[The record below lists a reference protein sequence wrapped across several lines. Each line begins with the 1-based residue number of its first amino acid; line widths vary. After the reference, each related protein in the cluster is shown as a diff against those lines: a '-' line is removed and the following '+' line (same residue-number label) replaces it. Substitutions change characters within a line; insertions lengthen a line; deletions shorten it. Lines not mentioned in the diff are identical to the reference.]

1 MSHINQSLR
10 GINVKM
16 MRKILLMLCSSA
28 IVSAGV
34 IGSDY
39 SPSTSISY
47 ASIATPIVKTV
58 STTADAKTVA
68 NPIGYTKIVQS
79 PPVYHT
85 ILTTK
90 ERNYESPD
98 GTQHTTTYTKTLDTN
113 YSTLKKYDS
122 KSTKDGD
129 VVANTIPGIYSTAV
143 HSPIVYHQGTA
154 YTLSSPVVHTIQDSS
169 LTKSVPVPVAYTTHD
184 VPLTKT
190 IVTPSVTSYST
201 PVFEKSN
208 YVATGL
214 SSYSSHSPVES
225 RPIKTT
231 VTYSEAPLVSHMSFT
246 GLGASYAW

>member
-1 MSHINQSLR
+1 
-10 GINVKM
+10 M

-39 SPSTSISY
+39 SPQTSISY
-47 ASIATPIVKTV
+47 APIVKTV
-58 STTADAKTVA
+58 PTNADAKTIA
-68 NPIGYTKIVQS
+68 TPIGYTKIVQS
-79 PPVYHT
+79 PQVYHT

-113 YSTLKKYDS
+113 YSSLKNYDS
-122 KSTKDGD
+122 KSSKDGD
-129 VVANTIPGIYSTAV
+129 VVANTIPGIYSTAI
-143 HSPIVYHQGTA
+143 HSPVVYHQGTA

-169 LTKSVPVPVAYTTHD
+169 STKSVAVPVYTTHN
-184 VPLTKT
+184 VPLSKT
-190 IVTPSVTSYST
+190 VVTPVTSYTS

-214 SSYSSHSPVES
+214 SSYSSQSSEVES